1 MQLNFHLFV
10 LSINPLR
17 PSSNIQ
23 DLSMAVPKTIETKC
37 NDSSVQALKHTRT
50 TQVTPSLYR
59 FVCDVL
65 QQAML

>member
-10 LSINPLR
+10 LSINP
-17 PSSNIQ
+17 PSNIQ
-23 DLSMAVPKTIETKC
+23 DLGKAVPKTIETKC
-37 NDSSVQALKHTRT
+37 NDSSVQALKHTRP